1 MKVNFEDLKI
11 DHVSLSSGIFSGEN
25 QQVDWNFVSKVN
37 EGFGTISGSN
47 NDSFNNH
54 HVVRKRVDKNDC
66 GKEA

>member
-1 MKVNFEDLKI
+1 M
-11 DHVSLSSGIFSGEN
+11 SLSSGIFSGEN